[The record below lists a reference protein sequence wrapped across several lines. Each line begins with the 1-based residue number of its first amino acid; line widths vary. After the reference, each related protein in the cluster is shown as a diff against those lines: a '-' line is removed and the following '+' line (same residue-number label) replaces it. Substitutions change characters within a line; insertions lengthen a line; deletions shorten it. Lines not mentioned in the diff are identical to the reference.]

1 MLCWLPV
8 DTQSIDPDA
17 TDKEIDTDVFSI
29 DVLDSNA
36 GVDGMK
42 LITYVLRVV
51 LDETSVFT
59 KTGVNHF
66 FPHEH
71 FLRSAQLITQANG
84 KTRDKCEILAT
95 SGFNL
100 AK

>member
-1 MLCWLPV
+1 M
-8 DTQSIDPDA
+8 
-17 TDKEIDTDVFSI
+17 FSI

-36 GVDGMK
+36 GVDGIK
-42 LITYVLRVV
+42 LITCVLRFV

-59 KTGVNHF
+59 TTGVNHF

-71 FLRSAQLITQANG
+71 FLRSAQLITQENG

-95 SGFNL
+95 FGFNEQ
-100 AK
+100 K